1 MPPPSILI
9 RVRHA
14 IGRAIRETG
23 QALDRV
29 GIRGNVHAHSKTKF
43 GDDPYKFQDHLSRHR
58 NLMPLLKRG
67 KPKIDDNVAFIAP
80 CSSLIGTVHVGSG
93 SSIWY
98 KAILRADRANMGLGH
113 SEDTQ
118 EKWKGMNKFK
128 REEVDPDSDNSA
140 GGGGI
145 FIGKNSNI
153 QDGCIITSN
162 EDHTMIGDGVTIGHM
177 ASINSS
183 TIESNCLIGMGSTL
197 NPGSRVESLSFVAAG
212 AVVGRDVTVKSG
224 ELWVGNPAKKLRD
237 LTQEEKEKLFYQANE
252 VRIFSLTI
260 SMKLF
265 DSVFSLDIFQNIYH
279 FVI

>member
-1 MPPPSILI
+1 
-9 RVRHA
+9 
-14 IGRAIRETG
+14 
-23 QALDRV
+23 
-29 GIRGNVHAHSKTKF
+29 
-43 GDDPYKFQDHLSRHR
+43 
-58 NLMPLLKRG
+58 
-67 KPKIDDNVAFIAP
+67 
-80 CSSLIGTVHVGSG
+80 
-93 SSIWY
+93 
-98 KAILRADRANMGLGH
+98 MGLGH

-162 EDHTMIGDGVTIGHM
+162 VDHTMIGDGVTIGHM

-252 VRIFSLTI
+252 YVKIASTQSNIMELGGNV
-260 SMKLF
+260 S
-265 DSVFSLDIFQNIYH
+265 DSIVENLLDQSIEQEENENTSKSQ
-279 FVI
+279 